1 MLNSP
6 SHSQNNAVTLMC
18 FALKRVQRYAFLA
31 KHASKDAKNIENI
44 SCFELFC
51 ITLHHIFQ

>member
-18 FALKRVQRYAFLA
+18 FALKRVQRYTFLA
-31 KHASKDAKNIENI
+31 NPASKDAKNIENI
-44 SCFELFC
+44 SLYELFC
-51 ITLHHIFQ
+51 ITLHHNFQ